1 MLNIRTIINEL
12 NAKFPNFK
20 FSQSYET
27 SKATAIIKIQAKSG
41 TDGIA
46 YYGGDS
52 CGYIVTNPEFKQIYE
67 YLKSLVP
74 DYRVIDFVDGIRKG
88 FFEIYE

>member
-12 NAKFPNFK
+12 NTRFTAFK

-27 SKATAIIKIQAKSG
+27 DKPLAIIKVKSKSG
-41 TDGIA
+41 TDDIA

-52 CGYIVTNPEFKQIYE
+52 WGYVVTNPEFKQIYE